1 MDRGGGGVK
10 GEGVKVGADEW
21 YERGINA
28 INEKCKVGRNGWR
41 GGGGCKG
48 CGDSGGA
55 GLVVSRRS
63 GFAYSGCP
71 IRQKVARP
79 IMCISPRFILQS

>member
-1 MDRGGGGVK
+1 MKSARWGEMD
-10 GEGVKVGADEW
+10 
-21 YERGINA
+21 
-28 INEKCKVGRNGWR
+28 
-41 GGGGCKG
+41 
-48 CGDSGGA
+48 GGA

>member
-1 MDRGGGGVK
+1 MD
-10 GEGVKVGADEW
+10 
-21 YERGINA
+21 
-28 INEKCKVGRNGWR
+28 R

>member
-1 MDRGGGGVK
+1 MQGGGGVGGGGGGGVK
-10 GEGVKVGADEW
+10 GGGEVGE
-21 YERGINA
+21 
-28 INEKCKVGRNGWR
+28 
-41 GGGGCKG
+41 
-48 CGDSGGA
+48 GA

>member
-1 MDRGGGGVK
+1 MRASCIWQMNELNGLFFGDREDGS
-10 GEGVKVGADEW
+10 
-21 YERGINA
+21 
-28 INEKCKVGRNGWR
+28 GR
-41 GGGGCKG
+41 GGCKG

>member
-1 MDRGGGGVK
+1 MTVYFVK
-10 GEGVKVGADEW
+10 
-21 YERGINA
+21 NA
-28 INEKCKVGRNGWR
+28 INEKCKVGRNGE
-41 GGGGCKG
+41 
-48 CGDSGGA
+48 GA

-79 IMCISPRFILQS
+79 IMCISLRFILQS

>member
-1 MDRGGGGVK
+1 MNGMKGG
-10 GEGVKVGADEW
+10 
-21 YERGINA
+21 I
-28 INEKCKVGRNGWR
+28 EKCKVGR
-41 GGGGCKG
+41 
-48 CGDSGGA
+48 SGERA